1 MIGAYMLKNK
11 IITINKYQY
20 DKNNCRFVLCE
31 SCWWVATILKD
42 VSKII
47 QCPRC
52 KKKNSLY
59 IERILG
65 ISKNNNNNNSIINF
79 V

>member
-1 MIGAYMLKNK
+1 MLTNK
-11 IITINKYQY
+11 IITINKYYY
-20 DKNNCRFVLCE
+20 DKNNFRFVLCE
-31 SCWWVATILKD
+31 SCWWFATILKD
-42 VSKII
+42 VSKVI

-52 KKKNSLY
+52 KKKKRLY

-65 ISKNNNNNNSIINF
+65 ISKNNNNDILSNF

>member
-1 MIGAYMLKNK
+1 MLTNK
-11 IITINKYQY
+11 IITINKYYY

-31 SCWWVATILKD
+31 SCWWFATILKD
-42 VSKII
+42 VSKVI

-52 KKKNSLY
+52 KKKKRLY

-65 ISKNNNNNNSIINF
+65 ISKNNNNNNLSNF

>member
-1 MIGAYMLKNK
+1 
-11 IITINKYQY
+11 KYYY

-31 SCWWVATILKD
+31 SCWWFATILKD
-42 VSKII
+42 VSKVI

-52 KKKNSLY
+52 KKKKRLY

-65 ISKNNNNNNSIINF
+65 ISKNNNGILSNF